1 MWQMATGLDNA
12 ALQNIINIITLG
24 QHDSTRDNNN
34 LMINLQFT
42 DIYVYC

>member
-24 QHDSTRDNNN
+24 QHDSTCDNNN
-34 LMINLQFT
+34 LMIQFT